1 MSPVD
6 EIAPPAGSARRRSDG
21 TMTSGE
27 RNPQDTLK
35 SLLRG
40 KYAGIAFNAHFMAD
54 GAIIYR
60 QACGLDCEGIVS
72 KR

>member
-6 EIAPPAGSARRRSDG
+6 EIALPAGSARRRSDG
-21 TMTSGE
+21 TMTLGD

-40 KYAGIAFNAHFMAD
+40 KHAGIAFNADFIAD

-60 QACGLDCEGIVS
+60 QACGLGCEGIVS